1 MIDCTFHEQEP
12 VSVSSQVTTQTR
24 DLKKNTSSKMD
35 QDNYIWLIV
44 EEIIVLQEQEKNT
57 LKQQTKQN
65 MITT

>member
-1 MIDCTFHEQEP
+1 
-12 VSVSSQVTTQTR
+12 
-24 DLKKNTSSKMD
+24 MD